1 MVKSVGIVGLGLIG
15 GSLARRLAQRDVE
28 VVAWNHN
35 EKPYAAA
42 REDGITCVDS
52 LEELAEAKPEVLFL
66 CNPLK
71 AMPEM
76 LRRLAPVLDRNAI
89 TLSDVGSVKGL
100 VRQQVE
106 EAGLA
111 DCFVGAHP
119 MAGTEFSGFAA
130 SDPAIYDDA
139 LWAITVDETTDYER
153 FLKVATLITGPVG
166 NRVIVLDDQTH
177 DRAAA
182 MISHTPHVVSTAFIN
197 ELSASPDRN
206 IAAALAAGSWRDMTR
221 VALTDPDR
229 TRAMIEEDADNVE
242 VLLRDLAGRLISFA
256 DDLHAHDDEAL
267 TRFFE
272 AGQPFRDYKL
282 RERESV
288 KSSNSG
294 EFSKSSKSGES
305 SNPVKSSNPGGPSKS
320 GESGAFGGAI
330 RPRTTD
336 AADTE
341 SRNMES
347 VVFNRESEV
356 GRGKRIVIDIP
367 KFAWQRTFLD
377 SARRGEHIIRFIQP
391 WKVEVE
397 TRSAI

>member
-15 GSLARRLAQRDVE
+15 GSLARLLVERGVE

-42 REDGITCVDS
+42 RRDGITCLTT
-52 LEELAEAKPEVLFL
+52 LEDLAAAKPEVLFL

-71 AMPEM
+71 VMPEM
-76 LRRLAPVLDRNAI
+76 LQRLAPVLDRNTT
-89 TLSDVGSVKGL
+89 TLSDVGSVKGM
-100 VRQQVE
+100 VRAQVE

-153 FLKVATLITGPVG
+153 FLKVAALITDPVS
-166 NRVIVLDDQTH
+166 NRIIVLDDQTH

-182 MISHTPHVVSTAFIN
+182 MISHAPHVVSTAFIN
-197 ELSASPDRN
+197 ELSANPDRN

-221 VALTDPDR
+221 VALTDPER

-242 VLLRDLAGRLISFA
+242 VLLRDLAGRLTTFA
-256 DDLHAHDDEAL
+256 DDLHAHDDAAL

-272 AGQPFRDYKL
+272 AGQAFRDYKL
-282 RERESV
+282 RER
-288 KSSNSG
+288 
-294 EFSKSSKSGES
+294 KSGNS
-305 SNPVKSSNPGGPSKS
+305 VTS
-320 GESGAFGGAI
+320 GDAGRITIAVPESG
-330 RPRTTD
+330 
-336 AADTE
+336 
-341 SRNMES
+341 
-347 VVFNRESEV
+347 
-356 GRGKRIVIDIP
+356 
-367 KFAWQRTFLD
+367 WQQTLLD
-377 SARRGEHIIRFIQP
+377 SARHGEHIVRFIQP
-391 WKVEVE
+391 WQVEVE
-397 TRSAI
+397 TRSKV

>member
-35 EKPYAAA
+35 ERPYDAA
-42 REDGITCVDS
+42 RRDGITCVGS
-52 LEELAEAKPEVLFL
+52 LEELAAAKPEVLFL

-71 AMPEM
+71 VMPEM
-76 LRRLAPVLDRNAI
+76 LQRLAPVLDRETT
-89 TLSDVGSVKGL
+89 TLSDVGSVKGM

-111 DCFVGAHP
+111 DCYVGAHP

-130 SDPAIYDDA
+130 SDPAIYDEA
-139 LWAITVDETTDYER
+139 LWAISVDETTDYQR
-153 FLKVATLITGPVG
+153 FLKVATLITGVVG
-166 NRVIVLDDQTH
+166 NRIIVLNDTTH

-221 VALTDPDR
+221 VALTDPER

-242 VLLRDLAGRLISFA
+242 TLLRDLAARLTTFA
-256 DDLHAHDDEAL
+256 DDLQVHDDAAL
-267 TRFFE
+267 TRFFA

-288 KSSNSG
+288 ESQESSRI
-294 EFSKSSKSGES
+294 GES
-305 SNPVKSSNPGGPSKS
+305 H
-320 GESGAFGGAI
+320 ESGK
-330 RPRTTD
+330 PEND
-336 AADTE
+336 DTE
-341 SRNMES
+341 
-347 VVFNRESEV
+347 
-356 GRGKRIVIDIP
+356 RIVISVP
-367 KFAWQRTFLD
+367 KSGWQQTFLD
-377 SARRGEHIIRFIQP
+377 SARRGEHIVRFIQP
-391 WKVEVE
+391 WQVEVE